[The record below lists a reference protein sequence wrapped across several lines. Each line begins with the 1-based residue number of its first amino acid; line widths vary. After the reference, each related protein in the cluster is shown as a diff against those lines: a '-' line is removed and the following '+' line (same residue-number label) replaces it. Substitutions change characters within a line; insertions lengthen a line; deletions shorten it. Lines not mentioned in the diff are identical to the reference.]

1 MQNTCAH
8 AQGISSHHVS
18 SEFHLTGVFF
28 AKIREY
34 LQSRSV
40 INDLGLGIFPAVT
53 VSISHFYSGEI
64 ESKFT

>member
-1 MQNTCAH
+1 M
-8 AQGISSHHVS
+8 S
-18 SEFHLTGVFF
+18 SEFHLTRVFF

-40 INDLGLGIFPAVT
+40 INGLGLGINFCPAVT
-53 VSISHFYSGEI
+53 VSVAHGYNGEI